1 VNSFGRKPGYRWV
14 MFGVSFSNMMAEGGI
29 TDVVPVIYL
38 AVRNAFQWS
47 ATATAGIFS
56 VAGLTGTIAAPI
68 AGRLLDR
75 LDPRHVF
82 LLGGGLIAIG
92 FVTSSL
98 ASELWQLMLLYGVV
112 LTIGET
118 IVSGFAISALLV
130 PWFPRARGRVL
141 GLVEA
146 GNPLGTL
153 LFVPLAQLLVS
164 TIGWRDTFR
173 VLGLVFLLLLGPGNF
188 LLLRRPPAEPSVA
201 GPPGGES
208 PGAVAAPDQPAGEPS
223 PPAPRGDLAGVG
235 PTGEGEEDGYL
246 RWRQILRMPAVWLL
260 ALARFLGQTGRFLV
274 SVHLVAFFAVAGY
287 DPLLAAS
294 AIGVAGVVNLAGRPA
309 MGALSDALGREIVL
323 TLGYGLHILSML
335 IIMLFGDGDRLW
347 PVVIFVGLSGFS
359 DGIGGLVTGAK
370 VADLFPARSLGTVMG
385 IMEGGVKLAL
395 ISGPLLGGA
404 LFDLRGDYQAAFI
417 TAMLLM
423 AAAAGIFWGVPW
435 AARTHPTVQEPVGL
449 GR

>member
-1 VNSFGRKPGYRWV
+1 LRLFRRKPGYRWV
-14 MFGVSFSNMMAEGGI
+14 MFGLSFSNMMAEGGI

-38 AVRNAFQWS
+38 AVRNYFHWS

-56 VAGLTGTIAAPI
+56 VAGLTGTITAPI

-75 LDPRHVF
+75 LDPRYVF
-82 LLGGGLIAIG
+82 LLGGLLIAIG

-146 GNPLGTL
+146 GNPVGTL

-164 TIGWRDTFR
+164 TIGWQDTFR

-188 LLLRRPPAEPSVA
+188 FFLRRPPAETSVVS
-201 GPPGGES
+201 PPRS
-208 PGAVAAPDQPAGEPS
+208 QTPGAMAAPDQLTGEPS
-223 PPAPRGDLAGVG
+223 QTAPQGDPAVAG
-235 PTGEGEEDGYL
+235 PTGEDEEAGYL
-246 RWRQILRMPAVWLL
+246 RLRQILRMPAVWLL
-260 ALARFLGQTGRFLV
+260 GLARFLGQTGRFLV

-294 AIGVAGVVNLAGRPA
+294 AIGVAGVVNLVGRPA
-309 MGALSDALGREIVL
+309 MGALSDSLGREIVL
-323 TLGYGLHILSML
+323 TLGYGLHILSM
-335 IIMLFGDGDRLW
+335 IVIMLFGDGHRLW
-347 PVVIFVGLSGFS
+347 PVMIFVGLSGFC

-395 ISGPLLGGA
+395 ISGPLVGGV
-404 LFDLRGDYQAAFI
+404 LFDLQGDYQAAFI
-417 TAMLLM
+417 TAMVLM
-423 AAAAGIFWGVPW
+423 AAATVLFWGVPLT
-435 AARTHPTVQEPVGL
+435 ARGFRT
-449 GR
+449 

>member
-1 VNSFGRKPGYRWV
+1 VRIFRRKPGYRWV
-14 MFGVSFSNMMAEGGI
+14 MFGLSFSNMMAEGGI

-38 AVRNAFQWS
+38 AVRNAFHWS
-47 ATATAGIFS
+47 ATATSGIFS
-56 VAGLTGTIAAPI
+56 VAGLTGAITAPI

-75 LDPRHVF
+75 LDPRYVF
-82 LLGGGLIAIG
+82 LLGGLLIAIG

-98 ASELWQLMLLYGVV
+98 ASELWHLMLLYGVV

-130 PWFPRARGRVL
+130 PWFPRTRGRVL

-146 GNPLGTL
+146 GNPVGTL

-164 TIGWRDTFR
+164 TIGWQGTFR

-188 LLLRRPPAEPSVA
+188 FFLRRPPAETSVVGSPGGQTPGAMAAPGQPADDPSPKALEGDTAVA
-201 GPPGGES
+201 GPPG
-208 PGAVAAPDQPAGEPS
+208 
-223 PPAPRGDLAGVG
+223 
-235 PTGEGEEDGYL
+235 EGEESGYL
-246 RWRQILRMPAVWLL
+246 LMRQILRMPAVWLL

-294 AIGVAGVVNLAGRPA
+294 AIGVSGVVNLVGRPA
-309 MGALSDALGREIVL
+309 MGALSDSLGREIVL
-323 TLGYGLHILSML
+323 TLGYGLHILSM
-335 IIMLFGDGDRLW
+335 IVIMLFGDGHSLW
-347 PVVIFVGLSGFS
+347 PVIIFVGLSGFS

-395 ISGPLLGGA
+395 ISGPLVGGV
-404 LFDLRGDYQAAFI
+404 LFDLQGDYQAAFI
-417 TAMLLM
+417 TAMVLM
-423 AAAAGIFWGVPW
+423 AAATVLFWGVPLTS
-435 AARTHPTVQEPVGL
+435 RRIHK
-449 GR
+449 

>member
-1 VNSFGRKPGYRWV
+1 LSIFRRKPGYRWV
-14 MFGVSFSNMMAEGGI
+14 MFGLSFSNMMAEGGI
-29 TDVVPVIYL
+29 TDIVPVIYL
-38 AVRNAFQWS
+38 AVRNYFHWS

-56 VAGLTGTIAAPI
+56 VAGLTGTITAPI

-75 LDPRHVF
+75 LDPRYVF
-82 LLGGGLIAIG
+82 LLGGLLIAIG
-92 FVTSSL
+92 FVTSSF
-98 ASELWQLMLLYGVV
+98 ASALWQLMLLYGVV

-130 PWFPRARGRVL
+130 PWFPRARGGVL

-146 GNPLGTL
+146 GNPVGTL

-164 TIGWRDTFR
+164 TIGWQETFR

-188 LLLRRPPAEPSVA
+188 FFLRRPPAETSVV
-201 GPPGGES
+201 GPPGGRI
-208 PGAVAAPDQPAGEPS
+208 PGAMAAPDQPADGPLRT
-223 PPAPRGDLAGVG
+223 APQGDLTVAG
-235 PTGEGEEDGYL
+235 PTGEDEGAGYL
-246 RWRQILRMPAVWLL
+246 RLRQILRLPAVWLL

-294 AIGVAGVVNLAGRPA
+294 AIGVAGVVNLVGRPA

-323 TLGYGLHILSML
+323 TLGYGLHILSM
-335 IIMLFGDGDRLW
+335 IVIMLFGDGHRLW
-347 PVVIFVGLSGFS
+347 PVMIFVGLSGFC

-395 ISGPLLGGA
+395 ISGPLVGGV
-404 LFDLRGDYQAAFI
+404 LFDWQGDYQAAFI
-417 TAMLLM
+417 TAMVLM
-423 AAAAGIFWGVPW
+423 AAAAALFWGVPL
-435 AARTHPTVQEPVGL
+435 ASRKHL
-449 GR
+449 KMN

>member
-1 VNSFGRKPGYRWV
+1 LSIFRRKPGYRWV
-14 MFGVSFSNMMAEGGI
+14 MFGLSFSNMMAEGGI

-38 AVRNAFQWS
+38 AVRNYFHWS

-56 VAGLTGTIAAPI
+56 MAGLTGTIAAPI

-75 LDPRHVF
+75 LDPRYVF
-82 LLGGGLIAIG
+82 LLGGLLIAIG
-92 FVTSSL
+92 FVTSSF
-98 ASELWQLMLLYGVV
+98 ASALWQLMLLYGVV
-112 LTIGET
+112 LTVGET

-130 PWFPRARGRVL
+130 PWFPHARGRVL

-146 GNPLGTL
+146 GNPVGTL

-164 TIGWRDTFR
+164 SIGWQDTFR

-188 LLLRRPPAEPSVA
+188 FFLRRPAAETSVI
-201 GPPGGES
+201 GPPGS
-208 PGAVAAPDQPAGEPS
+208 QLPGAMAAPDQRVDEPLQT
-223 PPAPRGDLAGVG
+223 APQGDLAVAG
-235 PTGEGEEDGYL
+235 PTGEDEEAGYL
-246 RWRQILRMPAVWLL
+246 RLRQILRMPAVWLL

-294 AIGVAGVVNLAGRPA
+294 AIGVAGMVNLVGRPA

-323 TLGYGLHILSML
+323 TLGYGLHILSM
-335 IIMLFGDGDRLW
+335 IVIMLFGDGHHLW

-370 VADLFPARSLGTVMG
+370 VADLFLARSLGTVMG

-395 ISGPLLGGA
+395 ICGPLVGGV
-404 LFDLRGDYQAAFI
+404 LFDLQGNYQAAFI
-417 TAMLLM
+417 TAMVLM
-423 AAAAGIFWGVPW
+423 AAATALFWGVPF
-435 AARTHPTVQEPVGL
+435 ASRKH
-449 GR
+449 

>member
-1 VNSFGRKPGYRWV
+1 LSIFRRKPGYRWV
-14 MFGVSFSNMMAEGGI
+14 MFGLSFSNMMAEGGI

-38 AVRNAFQWS
+38 AVRNYFHWS

-75 LDPRHVF
+75 LDPRYVF
-82 LLGGGLIAIG
+82 LLGGLLIAIG
-92 FVTSSL
+92 FVTSSF
-98 ASELWQLMLLYGVV
+98 ASALWQLMLLYGVV

-130 PWFPRARGRVL
+130 PWFPHARGRVL

-146 GNPLGTL
+146 GNPVGTL

-164 TIGWRDTFR
+164 SIGWQDTFR

-188 LLLRRPPAEPSVA
+188 FFLRRPAAETSVI
-201 GPPGGES
+201 GPPGS
-208 PGAVAAPDQPAGEPS
+208 QLPGAMAAPDQRVDEPLQT
-223 PPAPRGDLAGVG
+223 APQGDLAVAG
-235 PTGEGEEDGYL
+235 PTGEDEEAGYL
-246 RWRQILRMPAVWLL
+246 RLRQILRMPAVWLL

-294 AIGVAGVVNLAGRPA
+294 AIGVAGMVNLVGRPA

-323 TLGYGLHILSML
+323 TLGYGLHILSM
-335 IIMLFGDGDRLW
+335 IVIMLFGDGHRLW

-395 ISGPLLGGA
+395 ICGPLVGGV
-404 LFDLRGDYQAAFI
+404 LFDLQGNYQAAFI
-417 TAMLLM
+417 TAMVLM
-423 AAAAGIFWGVPW
+423 AAATALFWGVPF
-435 AARTHPTVQEPVGL
+435 ASRKH
-449 GR
+449 